1 MTDDAKRSSTPP
13 PEVHADEVLILVER
27 LADELNYY
35 KTLFD
40 QLPIG
45 IYRTSKDGVILKANA
60 TLAEILG
67 YTVDEL
73 KFIPASK
80 LFADPADRE
89 DQLVRW
95 KKATGVVS
103 DVLRMVTE
111 DGREIRV
118 RDTGRAILDD
128 NGEIAYFDGVIEPL
142 DRD

>member
-1 MTDDAKRSSTPP
+1 MSDGTTTSSTPP
-13 PEVHADEVLILVER
+13 PEVHPDEVLILVER

-45 IYRTSKDGVILKANA
+45 VYRTSRDGVILKANK
-60 TLAEILG
+60 TLAAILG

-73 KFIPASK
+73 RFIPAEQ
-80 LFADPADRE
+80 LFADPADRA

-95 KKATGVVS
+95 KRAAGVVS
-103 DVLRMVTE
+103 DELRMVTR
-111 DGREIRV
+111 DGREVRV

-128 NGEIAYFDGVIEPL
+128 AGEIAYFDGVIEQL

>member
-1 MTDDAKRSSTPP
+1 MSDEPTRSSTPP

-45 IYRTSKDGVILKANA
+45 VYRTTVDGMILKANE
-60 TLAEILG
+60 TLARILG

-73 KFIPASK
+73 KFVPATR

-95 KKATGVVS
+95 KDAAGVVS
-103 DVLRMVTE
+103 DEITMVTK

-118 RDTGRAILDD
+118 RDVGRAILGDD
-128 NGEIAYFDGVIEPL
+128 GEIVYFDGVIEQL

>member
-1 MTDDAKRSSTPP
+1 MTDDAKRPSTPP

-27 LADELNYY
+27 LADELSYY
-35 KTLFD
+35 RTLFD

-45 IYRTSKDGVILKANA
+45 VYRTSKDGVILRANT
-60 TLAEILG
+60 TLAKILG

-73 KFIPASK
+73 KYIPATK

-95 KKATGVVS
+95 KQAADVVT
-103 DVLRMVTE
+103 DELLMVTK

-118 RDTGRAILDD
+118 RDTGRAIIDD
-128 NGEIAYFDGVIEPL
+128 DGEIAYFDGVIEEL
-142 DRD
+142 Q

>member
-1 MTDDAKRSSTPP
+1 MTRESRRSSDPP

-45 IYRTSKDGVILKANA
+45 VYRTSKDGVILKANR

-67 YTVDEL
+67 YGVDEL
-73 KFIPASK
+73 KFIPAGR

-89 DQLVRW
+89 NQLVRW
-95 KKATGVVS
+95 KKAAGVVS
-103 DVLRMVTE
+103 DELRMLTK

-118 RDTGRAILDD
+118 RDMGRAILDED
-128 NGEIAYFDGVIEPL
+128 GEIAYFDGVIEQL
-142 DRD
+142 DPE

>member
-1 MTDDAKRSSTPP
+1 MSEDPDRSSVPP
-13 PEVHADEVLILVER
+13 REVHPDEVLILVER

-45 IYRTSKDGVILKANA
+45 IYRTSKDGVILKANE
-60 TLAEILG
+60 TLAKILG
-67 YTVDEL
+67 YTVEEL
-73 KFIPASK
+73 GYVPAAK

-95 KKATGVVS
+95 KRAAGVVS
-103 DVLRMVTE
+103 DELRMVTK

-118 RDTGRAILDD
+118 RDTGRAILGSD
-128 NGEIAYFDGVIEPL
+128 GEIAYFDGVLEELP
-142 DRD
+142 